1 MTLIIEVFL
10 CTVKANTVVCRT
22 KNLISLS
29 QITILCS
36 ERRGDTCRYKREK
49 NMFKLVLTNYLH
61 MQVVCHISYRD
72 LFDIVEVSN
81 WSYILIYWG
90 VLVNSKRVHK
100 IPWYFNWT
108 LIQHAQAWS
117 KCEAITVVKKP
128 CKKISLLIWA
138 LWLFKEI
145 YFWTDTIRSKTLLRL
160 YTWHTIIHAVQDMHS
175 VCANLAVII
184 NKDKCSYQ

>member
-1 MTLIIEVFL
+1 M
-10 CTVKANTVVCRT
+10 
-22 KNLISLS
+22 
-29 QITILCS
+29 
-36 ERRGDTCRYKREK
+36 
-49 NMFKLVLTNYLH
+49 
-61 MQVVCHISYRD
+61 
-72 LFDIVEVSN
+72 
-81 WSYILIYWG
+81 SYILSWSLWYCWSFQLKLHLNLLRS
-90 VLVNSKRVHK
+90 VSELKRVHK